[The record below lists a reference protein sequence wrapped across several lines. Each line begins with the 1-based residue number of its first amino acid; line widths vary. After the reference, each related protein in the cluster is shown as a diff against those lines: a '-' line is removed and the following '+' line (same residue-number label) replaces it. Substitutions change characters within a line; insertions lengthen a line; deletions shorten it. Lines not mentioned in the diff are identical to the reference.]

1 MGPEHSTDP
10 RRTRARLGRVAARDA
25 ALVADLAGRLPPSG
39 ALVRAALYAQRGVA
53 ALRRAREILA
63 EAERGDVAP
72 AAPEYN
78 PFALR
83 QQQ

>member
-1 MGPEHSTDP
+1 MGPEHSTDV
-10 RRTRARLGRVAARDA
+10 RRTLARLARVAVRDA
-25 ALVADLAGRLPPSG
+25 ALVAELAGRLPESDV
-39 ALVRAALYAQRGVA
+39 LVRAALYAQRGAA
-53 ALRRAREILA
+53 ALRRAKEILA

-72 AAPEYN
+72 PAPVYT